1 MQKITRI
8 YVGNYGI
15 DMAWYDGITFDLTDP
30 DDGNPTDTIINLE
43 NGGGKTTLLSFIFSC
58 FETSQERFLK
68 HIQNKNHRF
77 SQYFAKD
84 GLPGI
89 VLIEWLMP
97 ARVAGGAPYHLV
109 TGQAVAVRAS
119 AERDEVDRV
128 FFSFEASLGL
138 TFETVPAPKLCF
150 APVTNMNE
158 FGRWMHEAHKTSPD
172 FFHTRTQSDWQ
183 KHLRDE
189 RLIDVEMLQLQV
201 NFSAQEGGIDTGFL
215 TFNSEPEF
223 IRKFFDLTLDPERSA
238 AVRLAVVNTCDK
250 LSRRPHFQQCLTEL
264 TKLRDNLTH
273 FDEVAGSFATARAS
287 QDEAVRRGSGLALSL
302 DTRNRDRTQTA
313 ADEATRATDQ
323 EHLANKS
330 GETATKRADDVL
342 VLTALQYLRRKE
354 QAEAAKKQSDDL
366 LSNARSK
373 LIHVRAA
380 QARSELDALDAQL
393 VQLES
398 MSAAAQEQLE
408 PWRDLA
414 EKQGALLR
422 RALFAGE
429 QQLQKD
435 AAGEASLE
443 VAAQQNQI
451 ALGKELATLTKEEQ
465 HLFQEQANLNAVENA
480 YTATK
485 AQLIRDGQLEPDEDS
500 TAAAARY
507 ASAVTAKRA
516 REQELIEQAQEFR
529 ALESASR
536 AKSKNE
542 AAEAARLKAGIG
554 PLERF
559 IADAEVER
567 EQLSQLPILRQAAEA
582 ETADPDSAALVP
594 ALDRLVHGSESE
606 VAQCEVHLAALRSS
620 KAAIVETGVSGASR
634 DVNEVVCRLR
644 ELGVKSAAPFNTYL
658 ARALPDA
665 DKARA
670 LVASNPARFLGVCVA
685 FAELDKARSVLSQSF
700 QLVAPV
706 MVSSTALES
715 DPVEEN
721 RFVLPAADDAAF
733 NYAAAAEHVTHL
745 DVRINTAEERR
756 EVYAGR
762 QREALAAKQRLQA
775 YCARFGGGAVSR
787 AGIDAARLAAEGL
800 AASERAQEAE
810 VLASASQAKAEA
822 ARKEADECS
831 KAATRAEND
840 GRAIERFANAHE
852 AGRVVRL
859 ESLACLLVDLG
870 AKGELRE
877 QITTQRVS
885 SAEVEKAAYRSKL
898 KHQTEAA
905 HLGAERGALKHY
917 SKSFPA
923 EQHLAEHP
931 QELAV
936 LRVLYGNAEKTY
948 DAEAETRLG
957 IVHERQDLARKERAN
972 KGQAF
977 TNAFSGVKAGD
988 ISPYLNANFAVL
1000 LPATAQEVEESD
1012 DASRLA
1018 GSNCAVAANEHS
1030 RYLKSNKTDSTA
1042 SAEMLALSDDALRDA
1057 IETSTQDQLQAAA
1070 TAQAAKAEAGRCRDR
1085 ARQAREAATLAL
1097 NTASALRASLTLPEL
1112 LDAEPEILLEDVF
1125 AQANQVI
1132 ADFQSKAKSVES
1144 ARKKAYKAFEDLKCA
1159 ASTSALQK
1167 VEPDIASQLLRNDF
1181 DAACA
1186 DSTRLLEGIEDRI
1199 GTTQSSLD
1207 GMTADFENCVGEL
1220 SNLTNGAITLL
1231 NSATTNKKVPVGAP
1245 YVGGKA
1251 ILKMRA
1257 RFHELGQDVRRQHL
1271 RNYLDSLIG
1280 NNTVPAKGPELVA
1293 EALLRIHG
1301 KPLGMQML
1309 KMVPDENLQYVAVDK
1324 IQNSG
1329 GEGVVMAMFLYMV
1342 INQLRSETQAK
1353 LKKAGGGPL
1362 ILDNP
1367 FAKATTPT
1375 LWKAQRML
1383 AESMDVQLIFATAL
1397 PDYNT
1402 VGEFGR
1408 FVRLRKA
1415 GKNTKTGR
1423 WHLEAVDFKLSPQ
1436 AEALAA

>member
-97 ARVAGGAPYHLV
+97 ARVAGGAPYRLV
-109 TGQAVAVRAS
+109 TGQAVAVRTN

-128 FFSFEASLGL
+128 FFSFEASQGL

-158 FGRWMHEAHKTSPD
+158 FSRWMHESHKTSPD

-215 TFNSEPEF
+215 TFTSEPEF

-273 FDEVAGSFATARAS
+273 FNEVAGSFATARAS

-302 DTRNRDRTQTA
+302 DTRNRDRTQLA

-323 EHLANKS
+323 ELLANES
-330 GETATKRADDVL
+330 AQTASKHGDDVL
-342 VLTALQYLRRKE
+342 VLTALRYLRSMKR
-354 QAEAAKKQSDDL
+354 AEAAKEQAAHALTSSRNK
-366 LSNARSK
+366 RT
-373 LIHVRAA
+373 HVMAA
-380 QARSELDALDAQL
+380 QARRELDDLDTRLTELDAMSLAAKGQLAPWLDN
-393 VQLES
+393 V
-398 MSAAAQEQLE
+398 
-408 PWRDLA
+408 

-422 RALFAGE
+422 RALYLGE
-429 QQLQKD
+429 QNLRKD
-435 AAGEASLE
+435 AKAAAAQDE
-443 VAAQQNQI
+443 AAQQKRKQLN
-451 ALGKELATLTKEEQ
+451 KEMTTSRSEEQ
-465 HLFQEQANLNAVENA
+465 RLVSEQAALNAGESA
-480 YTATK
+480 FTATYV
-485 AQLIRDGQLEPDEDS
+485 QLVREGLLETDEE
-500 TAAAARY
+500 TAMALFRHTRTAT
-507 ASAVTAKRA
+507 ASRA
-516 REQELIEQAQEFR
+516 REEALREQAEELGRQEKTSQ
-529 ALESASR
+529 AQSSAEGT
-536 AKSKNE
+536 E
-542 AAEAARLKAGIG
+542 AVRLKAEIG
-554 PLERF
+554 PHERY
-559 IADAEVER
+559 ISEGEAER
-567 EQLSQLPILRQAAEA
+567 EQLSQLPSLRQAADA
-582 ETADPDSAALVP
+582 ETADPDSAALLP
-594 ALDRLVHGSESE
+594 ALDRLVQGSESE
-606 VAQCEVHLAALRSS
+606 VAQCDVRLAALRSS
-620 KAAIVETGVSGASR
+620 KAAIIETGVAGATR
-634 DVNEVVCRLR
+634 DVNEVVARLR
-644 ELGVKSAAPFNTYL
+644 EMGVRSATPFNTYI
-658 ARALPDA
+658 AQALPDA
-665 DKARA
+665 AKARI
-670 LVASNPARFLGVCVA
+670 LVTSNPARFLGVCVA
-685 FAELDKARSVLSQSF
+685 SAELDKARTVLDRPL
-700 QLVAPV
+700 QLAAPV
-706 MVSSTALES
+706 MVSAAALEA
-715 DPVEEN
+715 DPLEAN

-733 NYAAAAEHVTHL
+733 NCVAAIELLSSLDSRLEVEENRRSLYA
-745 DVRINTAEERR
+745 N
-756 EVYAGR
+756 R
-762 QREALAAKQRLQA
+762 QREALSAKQRLNA
-775 YCARFGGGAVSR
+775 YCSRFGDGATSR
-787 AGIDAARLAAEGL
+787 ARAEVARLAAESQ
-800 AASERAQEAE
+800 AALERAQEAGQ
-810 VLASASQAKAEA
+810 ATSGYRAKAESA
-822 ARKEADECS
+822 
-831 KAATRAEND
+831 RAEANESSRTAASAEEN
-840 GRAIERFANAHE
+840 GRAVRRFIETHETGRPIRLARIDALRVEIAAKSEVRERIEALVEDCSNAE
-852 AGRVVRL
+852 KLAFQQKVRL
-859 ESLACLLVDLG
+859 ENSAAQLA
-870 AKGELRE
+870 
-877 QITTQRVS
+877 S
-885 SAEVEKAAYRSKL
+885 
-898 KHQTEAA
+898 
-905 HLGAERGALKHY
+905 ERGILKYY

-923 EQHLAEHP
+923 ELHLENHP
-931 QELAV
+931 QELAG
-936 LRVLYGNAEKTY
+936 LREMYADTLKAYE
-948 DAEAETRLG
+948 AEAQNRMGL
-957 IVHERQDLARKERAN
+957 VHERQDAARNTRISKA
-972 KGQAF
+972 KAF
-977 TNAFSGVKAGD
+977 TENFPGVQLSDFSL
-988 ISPYLNANFAVL
+988 YLNANFAVL
-1000 LPATAQEVEESD
+1000 LPTTQHEIDEADKVFRSAENK
-1012 DASRLA
+1012 L
-1018 GSNCAVAANEHS
+1018 AVAASEQ
-1030 RYLKSNKTDSTA
+1030 SNYAKAHKTVTPVTQD
-1042 SAEMLALSDDALRDA
+1042 MVALSDAELDKTIL
-1057 IETSTQDQLQAAA
+1057 TSTQDQLQAAA
-1070 TAQAAKAEAGRCRDR
+1070 TALAAKAEADRCRER
-1085 ARQAREAATLAL
+1085 ARQAREAATQAL
-1097 NTASALRASLTLPEL
+1097 NTASALRAALSLPEL
-1112 LDAEPEILLEDVF
+1112 LDAEPEELFEDI
-1125 AQANQVI
+1125 AGQTNQVI
-1132 ADFQSKAKSVES
+1132 VNFQLKAKSVES
-1144 ARKKAYKAFEDLKCA
+1144 ARIKAYKSFEALKVA
-1159 ASTSALQK
+1159 AGTSTLQK

-1207 GMTADFENCVGEL
+1207 GMTSDFENCVGEL